1 MQNIEYNVVRSDR
14 KSIALVID
22 HEAKLIVR
30 APKNVSDNVI
40 KDFIDKKRRW
50 INEKQK
56 QVDTF
61 TEKHPPVIVE
71 TGESILF
78 QGNSYALFKEDREDV
93 AIDGNEIH
101 IPEEF
106 DREKLI
112 EWLKEESMKII
123 SERVGFY
130 ANTMGVTPGQ
140 IKLSEARARWG
151 SCSAKNNLNFAWRLV
166 MCPLSA
172 IDYVVVHELSHITYK
187 NHSPAFWARVKTV
200 LPNYENDQNWLK
212 DNKKL
217 MDII

>member
-1 MQNIEYNVVRSDR
+1 MQDIEYDVVRSNR

-22 HEAKLIVR
+22 HEANLVVR
-30 APKNVSDNVI
+30 APKTVTDDVI
-40 KDFIDKKRRW
+40 AAFVRKKRRW

-56 QVDTF
+56 KVDTF
-61 TEKHPPVIVE
+61 AEKHPPVVVE

-78 QGNSYALFKEDREDV
+78 QGNSYALFKEDREGV
-93 AIDGNEIH
+93 LIEGNEIH
-101 IPEEF
+101 IPE
-106 DREKLI
+106 DYDQEKLI
-112 EWLKEESMKII
+112 AWLKDESKKII
-123 SERVGFY
+123 TERVNFY

-187 NHSPAFWARVKTV
+187 NHSAAFWARVKTV
-200 LPNYENDQNWLK
+200 LPNYENDQEWLK